1 MEILKHCFRK
11 LIYSIPL
18 LFGVTLISFVLMVYF
33 GPDKTYDLLGR
44 NPTIEEINEIRHQ
57 LGYDRPFLIRYI
69 EYVKEVLVF
78 DFGYSDSTG
87 EQVTSI
93 LAKTIP
99 VSIALQLPGFILG
112 NVFGVLLA
120 LFAAMHRSSWLDK
133 MIMSSSVVGMS
144 ISYLIVII
152 ATQLI
157 FCSSYGLNLFP
168 VYGWEVNSL
177 SDYLYYI
184 TVPTI
189 SSVFV
194 ALGYNTR
201 FYRAVIVE
209 ETTRDHVRTAKA
221 FGHSANTILFKHVL
235 RNALVPIVTR
245 IVFSIPFVIVGG
257 ALLLES
263 YFGIPGVGLTAYDA
277 ITTGD
282 LPVLKAII
290 VLTTLL
296 FIVVVSLVDVLYRAV
311 DPRIS
316 LK

>member
-1 MEILKHCFRK
+1 M
-11 LIYSIPL
+11 YSIPL

-44 NPTIEEINEIRHQ
+44 NPTINEINEIRHQ
-57 LGYDRPFLIRYI
+57 LGYDQPFFVRYF
-69 EYVKEVLVF
+69 EYIKEVLLF

-87 EQVTSI
+87 ERVTSI

-99 VSIALQLPGFILG
+99 VSIALQLPGFIIG
-112 NVFGVLLA
+112 NVLGILLA
-120 LFAAMHRSSWLDK
+120 LFAAMHRSTWLDK
-133 MIMSSSVVGMS
+133 LIMSSSVVGMS

-221 FGHSANTILFKHVL
+221 FGHSASTILFKHVL
-235 RNALVPIVTR
+235 RNALIPIVTR

-290 VLTTLL
+290 VLTTLM
-296 FIVVVSLVDVLYRAV
+296 FIIVVSLVDILYRIV

>member
-1 MEILKHCFRK
+1 M
-11 LIYSIPL
+11 YSIPL
-18 LFGVTLISFVLMVYF
+18 LIGVTLISFVLMVYF

-44 NPTIEEINEIRHQ
+44 NPTINEINEIRHQ
-57 LGYDRPFLIRYI
+57 LGYDQPFFVRYF
-69 EYVKEVLVF
+69 EYIKEVLLF
-78 DFGYSDSTG
+78 DFGFSDSTG
-87 EQVTSI
+87 ERVTSI

-99 VSIALQLPGFILG
+99 VSIALQLPGFIIG
-112 NVFGVLLA
+112 NVLGILLA
-120 LFAAMHRSSWLDK
+120 LFAAMHRSTWLDK
-133 MIMSSSVVGMS
+133 LIMSSSVVGMS

-221 FGHSANTILFKHVL
+221 FGHSSSTILFKHVL
-235 RNALVPIVTR
+235 RNALIPIVTR

-290 VLTTLL
+290 VLTTLM
-296 FIVVVSLVDVLYRAV
+296 FILVVSLVDILYRIV

>member
-1 MEILKHCFRK
+1 M
-11 LIYSIPL
+11 YSIPL

-44 NPTIEEINEIRHQ
+44 NPTIDEINEIRHQ
-57 LGYDRPFLIRYI
+57 LGYDQPFFVRYF
-69 EYVKEVLVF
+69 EYIKEVLLF

-87 EQVTSI
+87 ERVTSI

-99 VSIALQLPGFILG
+99 VSIALQLPGFIIG
-112 NVFGVLLA
+112 NVLGILLA
-120 LFAAMHRSSWLDK
+120 LFAAMHRSTWLDK
-133 MIMSSSVVGMS
+133 LIMSSSVVGMS

-168 VYGWEVNSL
+168 VFGWEVNSL

-221 FGHSANTILFKHVL
+221 FGHSASTILFKHVL
-235 RNALVPIVTR
+235 RNALIPIVTR

-263 YFGIPGVGLTAYDA
+263 YFGIPGVGLIAYDA

-290 VLTTLL
+290 VLTTLM
-296 FIVVVSLVDVLYRAV
+296 FILVVSLVDILYRIV

>member
-1 MEILKHCFRK
+1 MDILKHFFVK

-18 LFGVTLISFVLMVYF
+18 IFGVTLISFILMVYF

-57 LGYDRPFLIRYI
+57 LGYDKSFLVRYF
-69 EYVKEVLVF
+69 EYIKEILVF

-87 EQVTSI
+87 EKVTSI

-99 VSIALQLPGFILG
+99 VSVALQLPGFILG
-112 NVFGVLLA
+112 NLLGILIA
-120 LFAAMHRSSWLDK
+120 LFAAMHRSTWVDK

-168 VYGWEVNSL
+168 VYGWEVNSV

-221 FGHSANTILFKHVL
+221 FGHSPRTILFKHVL
-235 RNALVPIVTR
+235 RNSLVPIVTR
-245 IVFSIPFVIVGG
+245 VVFSIPFVIVGG

-282 LPVLKAII
+282 LPVLKAIV
-290 VLTTLL
+290 VLTTLM
-296 FIVVVSLVDVLYRAV
+296 FILVVSIVDVLYRAV

>member
-57 LGYDRPFLIRYI
+57 LGYDRPFFVRYF

-112 NVFGVLLA
+112 NVLGVLLA

-168 VYGWEVNSL
+168 VYGWDVNSL

-221 FGHSANTILFKHVL
+221 FGHSANTIIFKHVL

>member
-11 LIYSIPL
+11 LMYSIPL

-57 LGYDRPFLIRYI
+57 LGYDQPFFVRYF
-69 EYVKEVLVF
+69 EYIKEVVLF

-87 EQVTSI
+87 EKVTSI

-112 NVFGVLLA
+112 NVLGVMLA

-133 MIMSSSVVGMS
+133 LIMSSSVVGMS

-152 ATQLI
+152 TTQLI

-221 FGHSANTILFKHVL
+221 FGHSASTILFKHVL
-235 RNALVPIVTR
+235 RNSLIPIVTR
-245 IVFSIPFVIVGG
+245 IVFSIPFVVVGG

-290 VLTTLL
+290 VLTTLM
-296 FIVVVSLVDVLYRAV
+296 FILVVSLVDILYRVV

>member
-1 MEILKHCFRK
+1 M
-11 LIYSIPL
+11 
-18 LFGVTLISFVLMVYF
+18 
-33 GPDKTYDLLGR
+33 
-44 NPTIEEINEIRHQ
+44 
-57 LGYDRPFLIRYI
+57 
-69 EYVKEVLVF
+69 
-78 DFGYSDSTG
+78 
-87 EQVTSI
+87 
-93 LAKTIP
+93 
-99 VSIALQLPGFILG
+99 
-112 NVFGVLLA
+112 
-120 LFAAMHRSSWLDK
+120 
-133 MIMSSSVVGMS
+133 
-144 ISYLIVII
+144 
-152 ATQLI
+152 
-157 FCSSYGLNLFP
+157 
-168 VYGWEVNSL
+168 NSL

-221 FGHSANTILFKHVL
+221 FGHSASTILFKHVL
-235 RNALVPIVTR
+235 RNSLIPIVTR
-245 IVFSIPFVIVGG
+245 IVFSIPFVVVGG

-290 VLTTLL
+290 VLTTLM
-296 FIVVVSLVDVLYRAV
+296 FILVVSLVDILYRVV

>member
-1 MEILKHCFRK
+1 
-11 LIYSIPL
+11 
-18 LFGVTLISFVLMVYF
+18 VLMVYF

-57 LGYDRPFLIRYI
+57 LGYDQPFFVRYF
-69 EYVKEVLVF
+69 EYIKEVLLF

-87 EQVTSI
+87 ERVTSI

-112 NVFGVLLA
+112 NVLGILLA
-120 LFAAMHRSSWLDK
+120 LFAAMHRSTWLDK
-133 MIMSSSVVGMS
+133 LIMSSSVVGMS

-221 FGHSANTILFKHVL
+221 FGHSASTILFKHVL
-235 RNALVPIVTR
+235 RNSLIPIVTR
-245 IVFSIPFVIVGG
+245 IVFSIPFVVVGG

-290 VLTTLL
+290 VLTTLM
-296 FIVVVSLVDVLYRAV
+296 FILVVSLVDILYRVV

>member
-11 LIYSIPL
+11 LMYSIPL

-44 NPTIEEINEIRHQ
+44 NPTIDEINEIRHQ
-57 LGYDRPFLIRYI
+57 LGYDQPFFVRYF
-69 EYVKEVLVF
+69 EYIKEVLLF

-87 EQVTSI
+87 ERVTSI

-99 VSIALQLPGFILG
+99 VSIALQLPGFIIG
-112 NVFGVLLA
+112 NVLGILLA
-120 LFAAMHRSSWLDK
+120 LFAAMHRSTWLDK
-133 MIMSSSVVGMS
+133 LIMSSSVVGMS

-168 VYGWEVNSL
+168 VFGWEVNSL

-221 FGHSANTILFKHVL
+221 FGHSASTILFKHVL
-235 RNALVPIVTR
+235 RNALIPIVTR

-263 YFGIPGVGLTAYDA
+263 YFGIPGVGLIAYDA

-290 VLTTLL
+290 VLTTLM
-296 FIVVVSLVDVLYRAV
+296 FILVVSLVDILYRIV

>member
-112 NVFGVLLA
+112 NVLGVLLA